1 MHIASLACAS
11 LVKSN
16 KKKKKKEG
24 KEKEKMGEQERT
36 VKINRGANDFTRE

>member
-16 KKKKKKEG
+16 EKKKRRQG
-24 KEKEKMGEQERT
+24 KGKMGEQERT
-36 VKINRGANDFTRE
+36 VKINRGTNDFTRE